1 MDNVNTFF
9 LTQGVLGVIVLVEA
23 WVIIKLYSKT
33 ERQEKDY
40 RDLLESRRQDAVQT
54 RDQVTSILPGLTD
67 SIKNIGDKIEIGQQ
81 RRR

>member
-9 LTQGVLGVIVLVEA
+9 LTQGVLGIIVLVEA

-40 RDLLESRRQDAVQT
+40 RDLLEFRRQDAVQT
-54 RDQVTSILPGLTD
+54 RDQVTSILPGLSD
-67 SIKNIGDKIEIGQQ
+67 NIKNLSDKIEIGQQ